1 MAIAV
6 VIDPRFK
13 MTLIEFS
20 FFRIFGEDAGMWIK
34 IVDDGIHELFLE
46 YLAPNLSLLT
56 SFMEAEDMGI
66 SRSEILQEVPPQE

>member
-1 MAIAV
+1 M
-6 VIDPRFK
+6 DPRFK
-13 MTLIEFS
+13 MKLIEFS

-46 YLAPNLSLLT
+46 YLTPNLSLST